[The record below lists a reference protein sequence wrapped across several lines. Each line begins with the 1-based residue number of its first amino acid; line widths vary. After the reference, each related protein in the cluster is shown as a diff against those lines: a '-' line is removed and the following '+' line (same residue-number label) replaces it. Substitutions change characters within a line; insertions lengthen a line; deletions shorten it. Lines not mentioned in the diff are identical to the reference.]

1 MNDLLLPPALPSL
14 RELSFAV
21 VDLETSG
28 GSPKAGWDKQGRFRE
43 AAEITEVGLVHLSGP
58 IRQGSFQRLCA
69 IEGALPGVIQSI
81 TGITP
86 DMLQDAPTWERV
98 ALELFEHLEGRIWV
112 AHHAPFDGS
121 FLKAWLPQGLWHR
134 HRLLCTRLLVMRLVP
149 ELKSRSLGDCCAH
162 FGIVNTRAHRALAD
176 AEATAE
182 LLQHLMGIAEGQG
195 MDGETFLQAGAV
207 DWAKL

>member
-1 MNDLLLPPALPSL
+1 VSEPLLPEPTPSL
-14 RELSFAV
+14 RELAFAV

-28 GSPKAGWDKQGRFRE
+28 GVPKAGWDKQGRFRP
-43 AAEITEVGLVHLSGP
+43 AAEITEVGVVKLAGP
-58 IRQGSFQRLCA
+58 LRQEAFQRLAA
-69 IEGALPGVIQSI
+69 IEGPLPRAIQQL

-86 DMLQDAPTWERV
+86 ALLRGAPPWERV
-98 ALELFEHLEGRIWV
+98 ALELAEHLEGRIWV

-134 HRLLCTRLLVMRLVP
+134 HRLLCTRLLVKGLVP
-149 ELKSRSLGDCCAH
+149 ELTARSLGDCCKH
-162 FGIVNTRAHRALAD
+162 FGIVNLRAHRALAD

-182 LLQHLMGIAEGQG
+182 LLQRLMEIAEGRG
-195 MDGETFLQAGAV
+195 LDAEAFLALGAV